1 LEEIE
6 MTEAIVIAVIVG
18 FAALHVAFRLLPKP
32 GQQKMRVVSAAW
44 LNKLG
49 LHAMAQRLLA
59 TSRVADKACG
69 SGCDG
74 CGTQVAGDELK
85 VDTGTKVVQFHSRV
99 R

>member
-1 LEEIE
+1 MI
-6 MTEAIVIAVIVG
+6 EAIVISFIVG

-59 TSRVADKACG
+59 SSHLADKACG
-69 SGCDG
+69 SGCNG
-74 CGTQVAGDELK
+74 CGTQAAAGNEVK
-85 VDTGTKVVQFHSRV
+85 GGGAKVVQFYAHLK
-99 R
+99 

>member
-1 LEEIE
+1 MIE
-6 MTEAIVIAVIVG
+6 PIVISFIVG
-18 FAALHVAFRLLPKP
+18 FAALHVAHRLLPKLV
-32 GQQKMRVVSAAW
+32 QQKVRVVSAAW

-59 TSRVADKACG
+59 TPRGTDKACG

-74 CGTQVAGDELK
+74 CGTEAAGNALK
-85 VDTGTKVVQFHSRV
+85 TEGSAKVVQFHPRL

>member
-1 LEEIE
+1 MI
-6 MTEAIVIAVIVG
+6 EAIVISFIVG
-18 FAALHVAFRLLPKP
+18 FAALHVAFRLSPNS

-59 TSRVADKACG
+59 TPRVADKACG
-69 SGCDG
+69 GGCDG
-74 CGTQVAGDELK
+74 CGTEAAGDELK
-85 VDTGTKVVQFHSRV
+85 TDGGAKVVHFHSRF

>member
-1 LEEIE
+1 MI
-6 MTEAIVIAVIVG
+6 EAIVISFIVG
-18 FAALHVAFRLLPKP
+18 LAALHVAFRLLPKP

-59 TSRVADKACG
+59 TPRVADKACG

-74 CGTQVAGDELK
+74 CGTEAAGGELK
-85 VDTGTKVVQFHSRV
+85 VDGSAKVVQFYPRL